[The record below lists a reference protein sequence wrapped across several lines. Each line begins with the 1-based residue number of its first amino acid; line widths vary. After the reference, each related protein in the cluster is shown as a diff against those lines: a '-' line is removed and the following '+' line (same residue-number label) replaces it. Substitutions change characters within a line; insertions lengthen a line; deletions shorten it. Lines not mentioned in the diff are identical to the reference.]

1 MGAIVG
7 GYKNGSIIALLFIN
21 PSTILKR
28 IHLKLDGIITSLTLF
43 KNDDEREEE
52 DDDNKDDNQR
62 TNDENKTL
70 SLVATGGVGFAQYFQ
85 DIFEFKC
92 YKTLGKLLEKSN
104 LMDSVLCCMNYD
116 MFKDGNNIL
125 IIGSYGQR
133 VAFYV

>member
-43 KNDDEREEE
+43 KNDDEREEDDNDDD
-52 DDDNKDDNQR
+52 DDDNNNDNQK

-104 LMDSVLCCMNYD
+104 LMDSVLCCMNY
-116 MFKDGNNIL
+116 
-125 IIGSYGQR
+125 
-133 VAFYV
+133 